1 MAGGSSCSGGETKT
15 PPDLRSARRLISTL
29 ATLCSQPIGNRG
41 NVPLETRL
49 QAGPTLVKG
58 MLGAQPDRSSHDLHQ
73 PDRGEGPD
81 HHPGRVELEPP
92 HAELRGPRVRV
103 MVVVETLAA
112 RQPRQHP

>member
-41 NVPLETRL
+41 NQPLGTSL

-58 MLGAQPDRSSHDLHQ
+58 MLVAQPDRRSHDLHQ
-73 PDRGEGPD
+73 PDRGQASD
-81 HHPGRVELEPP
+81 HHPGGIELEPP
-92 HAELRGPRVRV
+92 HTELRGAR
-103 MVVVETLAA
+103 MSVVVIVQALTTG
-112 RQPRQHP
+112 